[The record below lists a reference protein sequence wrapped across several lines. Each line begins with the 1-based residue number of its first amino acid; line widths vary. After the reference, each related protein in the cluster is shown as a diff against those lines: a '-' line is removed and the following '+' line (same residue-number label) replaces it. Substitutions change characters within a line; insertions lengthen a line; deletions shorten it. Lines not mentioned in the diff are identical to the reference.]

1 MKKVLII
8 LMFLFTKL
16 HADDFKLEKIINGLE
31 RPWSL
36 SFIDNKNI
44 LVTEKP
50 GKIKIWLT
58 SGRSDARSPGKI
70 KTRWASGR
78 RGLNPGQH
86 KDLSDFWEKKPKS

>member
-8 LMFLFTKL
+8 LLFLFTKL

-50 GKIKIWLT
+50 GKIKMENAYYLT
-58 SGRSDARSPGKI
+58 MAEIILSVLIIHIIDGIIEA
-70 KTRWASGR
+70 
-78 RGLNPGQH
+78 LN
-86 KDLSDFWEKKPKS
+86 KE